1 MSVSAFDLA
10 EAAAVLRG
18 QRPTTTREA
27 RDRATTLLL
36 DAVDQR
42 HRLALFAARLLDALD
57 AGDDRVAEVARRR
70 LREVLAEVG

>member
-1 MSVSAFDLA
+1 MSVSALDLA

-18 QRPTTTREA
+18 KRPTTTRED

-42 HRLALFAARLLDALD
+42 HRLVIFSSRLLDALD
-57 AGDDRVAEVARRR
+57 AGDDRAAEVARRR

>member
-1 MSVSAFDLA
+1 MSDSALDLA

-36 DAVDQR
+36 GAVDDR
-42 HRLALFAARLLDALD
+42 HRLLIFSTRLLDALD
-57 AGDDRVAEVARRR
+57 AGDDQAAAVARCR